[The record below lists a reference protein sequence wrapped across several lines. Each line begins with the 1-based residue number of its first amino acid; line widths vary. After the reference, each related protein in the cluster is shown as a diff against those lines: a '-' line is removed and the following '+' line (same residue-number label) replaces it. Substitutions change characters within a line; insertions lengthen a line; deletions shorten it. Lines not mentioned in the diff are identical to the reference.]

1 MAEPVPAGSDVTS
14 GTYSCTSCGYELTTG
29 STKHLPPCP
38 QCSNGFWET
47 QSGGDSV
54 KDPYPDRPDRQG

>member
-14 GTYSCTSCGYELTTG
+14 GKYKCADCGYVLTVG
-29 STKHLPPCP
+29 SIKHLPPCP

-47 QSGGDSV
+47 LSGGDSV
-54 KDPYPDRPDRQG
+54 KDPYPDRPS